1 MVVTGIPVRESGFS
15 YIISQGFDA
24 CGSVAEP
31 QTVIFELTAI
41 ADPQVKIRLVSLHNH
56 PATHLGTEPK
66 KANAS
71 TEPVGCCQIIRACWQ
86 HIIIAPN
93 RTPLILMGLI
103 GCFQPH
109 KAAHPVVCIHQGHVL
124 ASMRWCPNTVTYGY
138 FQNHKLP
145 IDVMSDIISVKNL
158 VLVYSDGT
166 KAVDDISFSVKEGE
180 FFGFLGPNGAGK
192 STTIKILTT
201 LLRKT
206 SGSVTVAGHDIQG
219 GAAAIRKIIGVQS
232 QETTVDGDLT
242 GRENLMLQGH
252 FQQIRGNKLDKRVKM
267 LLELVGLEG
276 AADKRARNYSG
287 GMKKRLDLATA
298 LVHEPKL
305 LFLDEPTTG
314 LDPQSRLAI
323 WSYLERL
330 NKEEGITIFL
340 TTQYL
345 EEADRLCKR
354 LEIVDFGKIVAAG
367 SPAELKREIGADS
380 IKLSI
385 ENCERDK
392 PKAKEILKSLDG
404 VSSVMDS
411 GPDECL
417 NVFAKNAGF
426 LIADIVRAF
435 DSSDIRLLSVN
446 FSSPSLDD
454 VFLKHTGRRIRT
466 EDLVKAPK
474 AKVGGR
480 P

>member
-1 MVVTGIPVRESGFS
+1 
-15 YIISQGFDA
+15 
-24 CGSVAEP
+24 
-31 QTVIFELTAI
+31 
-41 ADPQVKIRLVSLHNH
+41 
-56 PATHLGTEPK
+56 
-66 KANAS
+66 
-71 TEPVGCCQIIRACWQ
+71 
-86 HIIIAPN
+86 
-93 RTPLILMGLI
+93 
-103 GCFQPH
+103 
-109 KAAHPVVCIHQGHVL
+109 
-124 ASMRWCPNTVTYGY
+124 
-138 FQNHKLP
+138 
-145 IDVMSDIISVKNL
+145 MSDFIDVKNL

-166 KAVDDISFSVKEGE
+166 KAVDDISFSVKDGE

-206 SGSVTVAGHDIQG
+206 SGSVILAGHNIETDSG
-219 GAAAIRKIIGVQS
+219 AIRKMIGVQS

-242 GRENLMLQGH
+242 GRENIMLQGH
-252 FQQIRGNKLDKRVKM
+252 FQQIRGSELEERTNE
-267 LLELVGLEG
+267 LLQLVGLES

-298 LVHEPKL
+298 LVHKPKI

-330 NKEEGITIFL
+330 NKEDGITIFL

-345 EEADRLCKR
+345 EEADHLCKR
-354 LEIVDFGKIVAAG
+354 LAIIDFGKIVTG
-367 SPAELKREIGADS
+367 GTPLELKREIGADS
-380 IKLSI
+380 IKLNI

-392 PKAKEILKSLDG
+392 SKAKELLNTLNG
-404 VSSVMDS
+404 VNSVVDA

-417 NVFAKNAGF
+417 TVFAKNAG
-426 LIADIVRAF
+426 LLVADIVRAF
-435 DSSDIRLLSVN
+435 DSSDIRLLSVT

-466 EDLVKAPK
+466 EDLVKAPS
-474 AKVGGR
+474 AMFGGR
-480 P
+480 R